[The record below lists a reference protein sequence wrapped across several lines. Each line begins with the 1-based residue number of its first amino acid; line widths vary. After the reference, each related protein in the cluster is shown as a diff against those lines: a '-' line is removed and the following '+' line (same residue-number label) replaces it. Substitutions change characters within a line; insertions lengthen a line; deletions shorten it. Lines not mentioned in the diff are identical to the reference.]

1 MLDANPCIT
10 PYLMVEVSTI
20 NMEKYSI
27 YRIEYIKN
35 VAMSI
40 ISQFLLLATFFEYN
54 NQFSLKNNSK

>member
-1 MLDANPCIT
+1 
-10 PYLMVEVSTI
+10 MVEVSTI